1 MLRAALADAPW
12 AEVSTWELDREEPSY
27 SWMTVEHFTRTFP
40 NRKFAWILGSDQ
52 WNAIETW
59 ARPDFLA
66 ANLTFIPF
74 PRDGIDPVPKPGFR
88 MKPIAASTPGSA
100 TEIRHRVR
108 ERESIYGLVSPAVKD
123 YIAAHR
129 LYLDAP

>member
-12 AEVSTWELDREEPSY
+12 AEISTWELDREEPSY
-27 SWMTVEHFTRTFP
+27 SWMTVEHFTRSQP
-40 NRKFAWILGSDQ
+40 DRKFAWILGSDQ

-66 ANLTFIPF
+66 KNLTFIPF
-74 PRDGIDPVPKPGFR
+74 PRDGIAPVPKAGFR
-88 MKPIAASTPGSA
+88 MAPIQAATPGSA
-100 TEIRHRVR
+100 TEIRRRVR
-108 ERESIYGLVSPAVKD
+108 EGQSIDGLVAPTVKD
-123 YIAAHR
+123 YIAEHR